1 MEVTR
6 IIYLINDQFLEKI
19 CVIIKKIQLYVKS
32 R

>member
-6 IIYLINDQFLEKI
+6 IFYLINDQFLEKI
-19 CVIIKKIQLYVKS
+19 CVIIKKSQLYVKS